1 MKICRTCRRCYE
13 DTDALCEVAEH
24 GPLTHAHPGPR
35 LIAEKYRLD
44 RLLGRGGMGAVYSGT
59 HVELERAV
67 AVKMLLPDSVSDPQA
82 LERFRREA
90 RAAARLNHPN
100 VANTYD
106 YGALADGEAYL
117 VMELL
122 DGQTLRE
129 YLNAEG
135 TLPVKWAVE
144 IACQVGDGIGAAH
157 HSEIVHRDLKPSNI
171 ILTRDHRG
179 ELQAKV
185 LDFGIARLMEQTTTS
200 GDPLT
205 AAGALIGTPRYMS
218 PEQCA
223 GHDSD
228 ARSDVYSLAVILFE
242 MLAGRPPFDA
252 PSATAIALKH
262 VRETPPDIRELRPD
276 APPALAR
283 LVADSLAKEPGA
295 RPQTANEFAS
305 RLQDISRELD
315 PEDTPPLVL
324 HIPSDERAA
333 TTAQMKASAETGEA
347 PVEFQTFPLNGV
359 PSPTVLHPDERHT
372 ERVGEPTNDDPLSLD
387 VEDAAPLHIE
397 DAAPLHVEDAAP
409 LHVEDAAPSHVAAVP
424 PNSSFAAD
432 TPATDT
438 PLKADESVAQ
448 FSQTGASYAA
458 HADDADEVDDADDAP
473 TVVNPS
479 PSVSAANAAQ
489 SASFTK
495 AGARGRRFPYALVLG
510 ALALAAV
517 LGLLLYAWR
526 KPADDV
532 AADVNVAPAPVATP
546 SVQAEATPSPPSPT
560 ASPSPQPS
568 VAVPAGAEKERVA
581 LVATIDGWLA
591 AHNGRN
597 LSQVTNFYMPNVSA
611 FYLTQNTTR
620 AAVRAEKARLFQAP
634 GMSLRRNGDPQI
646 TFGQDGGTATT
657 IFRKTYNRDGSGQT
671 QGGEVLQ
678 EIVWRKTN
686 RGWKIISERDLRVI
700 R

>member
-13 DTDALCEVAEH
+13 DTEAVCEVAEH
-24 GPLTHAHPGPR
+24 GQLTHARPGPR

-59 HVELERAV
+59 HVELERPV
-67 AVKMLLPDSVSDPQA
+67 AVKMLLPDAVSDPLA

-106 YGALADGEAYL
+106 YGALADGEAYI

-135 TLPVKWAVE
+135 TLPMKWAVE

-185 LDFGIARLMEQTTTS
+185 LDFGIARLLEQTTTS

-276 APPALAR
+276 APPELAR
-283 LVADSLAKEPGA
+283 LVADSLAKEPDA
-295 RPQTANEFAS
+295 RPQTATDFSS
-305 RLQDISRELD
+305 RLQDISQSLEPDDSAPLALHF
-315 PEDTPPLVL
+315 PSEDKFA
-324 HIPSDERAA
+324 S
-333 TTAQMKASAETGEA
+333 TAQINVAAQTSAA
-347 PVEFQTFPLNGV
+347 PPEIPTFPLE
-359 PSPTVLHPDERHT
+359 SAAAQTEFHADEKQT
-372 ERVGEPTNDDPLSLD
+372 DRVGEPTSDDPASLRD
-387 VEDAAPLHIE
+387 DIAQPSAETVPPVESLPA
-397 DAAPLHVEDAAP
+397 
-409 LHVEDAAPSHVAAVP
+409 AAVSTIYKTSEP
-424 PNSSFAAD
+424 SGERIDSSSGARARE
-432 TPATDT
+432 
-438 PLKADESVAQ
+438 DEPESE
-448 FSQTGASYAA
+448 
-458 HADDADEVDDADDAP
+458 DEAI
-473 TVVNPS
+473 TIVNAS
-479 PSVSAANAAQ
+479 PSGSSNSTAK
-489 SASFTK
+489 S
-495 AGARGRRFPYALVLG
+495 RRFPLALVLG
-510 ALALAAV
+510 SFALAA
-517 LGLLLYAWR
+517 LLTLLLYAWLN
-526 KPADDV
+526 PGNDV
-532 AADVNVAPAPVATP
+532 ATDANVNNAPSPVATP
-546 SVQAEATPSPPSPT
+546 PAEAALPPATPAATPG
-560 ASPSPQPS
+560 PSPQPS
-568 VAVPAGAEKERVA
+568 AQPSATGAAEKERVA
-581 LVATIDGWLA
+581 LRSSVDSWLG

-597 LSQVTNFYMPNVSA
+597 LTQVTNFYMPNISV

-620 AAVRAEKARLFQAP
+620 AAVRAEKARLFSER
-634 GMSLRRNGDPQI
+634 GLSIRRTGDPQI
-646 TFGQDGGTATT
+646 TFGEDGNTATT
-657 IFRKTYNRDGSGQT
+657 VFRKSYTRGEASQ
-671 QGGEVLQ
+671 QQSGEVLQ
-678 EIVWRKTN
+678 EIIWQKTN
-686 RGWKIISERDLRVI
+686 RGWKIISERDLRVL

>member
-13 DTDALCEVAEH
+13 DTEAVCEVAEH
-24 GPLTHAHPGPR
+24 GQLTHARPGPR

-44 RLLGRGGMGAVYSGT
+44 SLLGRGGMGAVYSGT

-157 HSEIVHRDLKPSNI
+157 HSDIVHRDLKPSNI

-185 LDFGIARLMEQTTTS
+185 LDFGIARLLEQTTTS

-228 ARSDVYSLAVILFE
+228 ARSDVYSLAVILYE

-276 APPALAR
+276 TPPALAQ
-283 LVADSLAKEPGA
+283 LVADSLAKEPDA
-295 RPQTANEFAS
+295 RPQTATEFAS
-305 RLQDISRELD
+305 RLQEISSALSPD
-315 PEDTPPLVL
+315 DQTPLVL

-333 TTAQMKASAETGEA
+333 TTAQMKAAAETGEA
-347 PVEFQTFPLNGV
+347 PVEFQTFPLGSVN
-359 PSPTVLHPDERHT
+359 SPTVLHADERLT
-372 ERVGEPTNDDPLSLD
+372 DRVGEPTTDDPLSLHEED
-387 VEDAAPLHIE
+387 SAPLAVAAAVSPVEGIAPVAAAPETI
-397 DAAPLHVEDAAP
+397 PTSP
-409 LHVEDAAPSHVAAVP
+409 PSG
-424 PNSSFAAD
+424 
-432 TPATDT
+432 
-438 PLKADESVAQ
+438 ESVAV
-448 FSQTGASYAA
+448 FSGSQASAA
-458 HADDADEVDDADDAP
+458 PPVDDAAYDDEDDAA

-479 PSVSAANAAQ
+479 PSASAN
-489 SASFTK
+489 ST
-495 AGARGRRFPYALVLG
+495 RTRRRRLPLALVAG
-510 ALALAAV
+510 SVALVTL

-526 KPADDV
+526 GRQGDDAANADR
-532 AADVNVAPAPVATP
+532 APSPVATP
-546 SVQAEATPSPPSPT
+546 TVLAEASPAPDTATP
-560 ASPSPQPS
+560 SPSPQPS
-568 VAVPAGAEKERVA
+568 AAQPVSVAAEKENVA
-581 LVATIDGWLA
+581 LRSTIDGWLA

-597 LSQVTNFYMPNVSA
+597 LTQVTNFYMPNVST
-611 FYLTQNTTR
+611 FYLAQNTTR
-620 AAVRAEKARLFQAP
+620 AAVRAEKARLFEAP
-634 GMSLRRNGDPQI
+634 GLTIQRTSDPQI
-646 TFGQDGGTATT
+646 TFEPNGGRATT
-657 IFRKTYNRDGSGQT
+657 VFRKSYSRGGASQS
-671 QGGEVLQ
+671 QSGEVLQ
-678 EIVWRKTN
+678 EIVWQKTN
-686 RGWKIISERDLRVI
+686 RGWKIISERDLRVL

>member
-13 DTDALCEVAEH
+13 DTDASCEIE
-24 GPLTHAHPGPR
+24 GHAGLSHARPGPR

-117 VMELL
+117 IMELL

-129 YLNAEG
+129 YLNAESR
-135 TLPVKWAVE
+135 LPLKWAVE
-144 IACQVGDGIGAAH
+144 IARQVGDGIGAAH

-185 LDFGIARLMEQTTTS
+185 VDFGIARILEQTTTS

-262 VRETPPDIRELRPD
+262 VRETPPDIRDMRPD
-276 APPALAR
+276 TPPALAQ
-283 LVADSLAKEPGA
+283 LVAQSLAKDPQE
-295 RPQTANEFAS
+295 RPQDASEFAS
-305 RLQDISRELD
+305 SLFEISNELPPD
-315 PEDTPPLVL
+315 DTPISVFEVPAA
-324 HIPSDERAA
+324 DNFAA
-333 TTAQMKASAETGEA
+333 TSEIQAAAATSVAAPEFHTAASESEA
-347 PVEFQTFPLNGV
+347 ASTH
-359 PSPTVLHPDERHT
+359 LHTNEKQT
-372 ERVGEPTNDDPLSLD
+372 ERVGEPTFDDPFSLASEASPQPPPESVSHTETATQVAVVP
-387 VEDAAPLHIE
+387 VENVEARPDSQVFAAPPEETATVLSST
-397 DAAPLHVEDAAP
+397 
-409 LHVEDAAPSHVAAVP
+409 PSD
-424 PNSSFAAD
+424 SFND
-432 TPATDT
+432 
-438 PLKADESVAQ
+438 K
-448 FSQTGASYAA
+448 
-458 HADDADEVDDADDAP
+458 
-473 TVVNPS
+473 
-479 PSVSAANAAQ
+479 
-489 SASFTK
+489 
-495 AGARGRRFPYALVLG
+495 GARRRFPLTLVLG
-510 ALALAAV
+510 SLALAALLV
-517 LGLLLYAWR
+517 ALLYAWR
-526 KPADDV
+526 SP
-532 AADVNVAPAPVATP
+532 AADEVSDANINAAASPVTTP
-546 SVQAEATPSPPSPT
+546 TVQTEATPAASQPSTPT
-560 ASPSPQPS
+560 PSPQPS
-568 VAVPAGAEKERVA
+568 ATAGSVNAEEKERGA
-581 LVATIDGWLA
+581 LRSTVDGWLA
-591 AHNGRN
+591 AHNTRN

-611 FYLTQNTTR
+611 FYRAQNTSR
-620 AAVRAEKARLFQAP
+620 AAVRAEKARLFKEPAL
-634 GMSLRRNGDPQI
+634 SIKRTSDPQI
-646 TFGQDGGTATT
+646 AFSADGLNATMT
-657 IFRKTYNRDGSGQT
+657 FRKSYSRGAGAQT
-671 QGGEVLQ
+671 DSGEVLQ
-678 EIVWRKTN
+678 EIVWQKTN
-686 RGWKIISERDLRVI
+686 RGWKIISERDLRVL